1 MARRC
6 PGLLV
11 LTLAL
16 AGSASGSQVDEERF
30 REAERFQLFNA
41 CESMSLLAIVLDQE
55 LRERVETMAE
65 SRLRAARL
73 YDADADRSAVS
84 SLLSIEIFGVVGQAE
99 VVMLSYF
106 KPARDSFSERWFL
119 AGTWE
124 VHGMYRDSVQGLS
137 ELLDRFVLE
146 YLRVNEAACL
156 E

>member
-6 PGLLV
+6 PCFLV
-11 LTLAL
+11 LALAL

-30 REAERFQLFNA
+30 REAERFGLFNA
-41 CESMSLLAIVLDQE
+41 CEPMHLIAIVVDQR

-73 YDADADRSAVS
+73 YDTDADRSAVS

-99 VVMLSYF
+99 AVLLSYR
-106 KPARDSFSERWFL
+106 KPVRDSFSERWFL
-119 AGTWE
+119 AETWKLY
-124 VHGMYRDSVQGLS
+124 GMYRNSAEGLS

-146 YLRVNEAACL
+146 YLRVNEAACM

>member
-6 PGLLV
+6 PCFLV
-11 LTLAL
+11 LALAL
-16 AGSASGSQVDEERF
+16 AGSASASQVDEERF
-30 REAERFQLFNA
+30 REAERFGLFNA
-41 CESMSLLAIVLDQE
+41 CEPMLPIAIVLDQG

-73 YDADADRSAVS
+73 YDAAADRSAVS

-99 VVMLSYF
+99 VVMLSYR
-106 KPARDSFSERWFL
+106 KLVRDSFSERWFL
-119 AGTWE
+119 AETWA

-146 YLRVNEAACL
+146 YLRVNEASCMR
-156 E
+156 